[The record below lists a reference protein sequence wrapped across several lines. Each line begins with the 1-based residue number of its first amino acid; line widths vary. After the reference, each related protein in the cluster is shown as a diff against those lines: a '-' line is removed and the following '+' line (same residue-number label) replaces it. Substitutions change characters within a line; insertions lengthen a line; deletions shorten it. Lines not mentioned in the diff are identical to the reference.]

1 MRLANKITL
10 CLTLAAATLNLTAQ
24 QQPKPQSKSP
34 ATIITPAADANE
46 PHNWTTEQILTCT
59 VSDCWQLSGKNEETF
74 FDIVQQLAAIS
85 AHTRGLTLPDNA
97 AAGQRAGEYIKAKAH
112 ADHGQLL
119 YAIVDAS
126 IRKVGTPAAAN
137 NTSGAANK

>member
-1 MRLANKITL
+1 MRLANKIAL
-10 CLTLAAATLNLTAQ
+10 CLTLAAATLSLTAQ
-24 QQPKPQSKSP
+24 QQPQPQSKSP
-34 ATIITPAADANE
+34 ATIIPPAADANE

-85 AHTRGLTLPDNA
+85 AHTRGLALPDNA
-97 AAGQRAGEYIKAKAH
+97 TAGQRAGEYIKAKAK

-126 IRKVGTPAAAN
+126 IRKIGTPPAA
-137 NTSGAANK
+137 TK

>member
-1 MRLANKITL
+1 MRLANKIAL
-10 CLTLAAATLNLTAQ
+10 CLTLAAATLSLTAQ
-24 QQPKPQSKSP
+24 QQPQPQSKST
-34 ATIITPAADANE
+34 ATITPSADANE

-85 AHTRGLTLPDNA
+85 AHTRGLTLPDDA
-97 AAGQRAGEYIKAKAH
+97 AAGQRAGQYIKAKAK

-126 IRKVGTPAAAN
+126 IRKVGTPTTTA
-137 NTSGAANK
+137 TK